1 MTELISNILR
11 GSVSSV
17 MYVLLLM
24 TLTKSRFDR
33 KRIISIAIFVFVI
46 NMTSTLWFYF
56 RGDLTGLSRFTVL
69 MFIVVGLLIKSFTK
83 MSFMQWSFTFLTTIN
98 IAMMIIILSFH
109 LGRLFPYPQY
119 ANTFFRFVLYLLV
132 ITMFRKHFLRTYQTV
147 VSDWPVFSGL
157 MICIFLNLSYFF
169 FVTDDIMQTLAT
181 NRWPLL
187 LLVALSLSAYG
198 TVFFSFK
205 RFLAMYDLEKEN
217 MKIQRETEV
226 LQKVATELEIYA
238 NSDTLTGLPNRRI
251 FFTKLET
258 IVSEAKT
265 NAIKCALLYI
275 DLDSFKVINDTYGH
289 EVGDGVLVTVG
300 RRLLNCVRETDFVA
314 RLAGDE
320 FAIIMQDIEDT
331 NQAKQFAMR
340 VHSVLQEP
348 IAIDTIT
355 CSINA
360 SIGIS
365 IYPEAGDNGE
375 ALLRNADSAMYEIKK
390 HGKGGIGIYNHN
402 VL

>member
-24 TLTKSRFDR
+24 TLTKSKFDR

-132 ITMFRKHFLRTYQTV
+132 ITMFRKHLLRTYQTV

-169 FVTDDIMQTLAT
+169 FVTDDIMHTLAT
-181 NRWPLL
+181 NRWPML

-198 TVFFSFK
+198 TVFFSFR
-205 RFLAMYDLEKEN
+205 RFLAMHDLENEN
-217 MKIQRETEV
+217 MKIQHETEV

-251 FFTKLET
+251 FFTKLEK

-275 DLDSFKVINDTYGH
+275 DLDSFKIINDTHGH

-300 RRLLNCVRETDFVA
+300 RRLLNCVRETDYVA

-320 FAIIMQDIEDT
+320 FAIIMQDIEDNT
-331 NQAKQFAMR
+331 QAKQFAMR

-348 IAIDTIT
+348 MTIDTIT

>member
-1 MTELISNILR
+1 
-11 GSVSSV
+11 
-17 MYVLLLM
+17 M

-56 RGDLTGLSRFTVL
+56 KGDLTGLSRFTVL

-98 IAMMIIILSFH
+98 IAMMIILSFH

-119 ANTFFRFVLYLLV
+119 ANTVFRFFLYLFV

-169 FVTDDIMQTLAT
+169 FVTDDIMETLAI
-181 NRWPLL
+181 NRWPML

-198 TVFFSFK
+198 TVFFSFR
-205 RFLAMYDLEKEN
+205 RFLAMLDLENEN
-217 MKIQRETEV
+217 IKIHNETEI
-226 LQKVATELEIYA
+226 LQKVAAKLEVYA
-238 NSDTLTGLPNRRI
+238 NYDALTGLPNRRI

-258 IVSEAKT
+258 IVSKAKT

-289 EVGDGVLVTVG
+289 EVGDRVLVTVG

-375 ALLRNADSAMYEIKK
+375 ALLRNADAALYEIKK

>member
-56 RGDLTGLSRFTVL
+56 QGDLTGLSRFTVL

-169 FVTDDIMQTLAT
+169 FVTDDIMTTLVT
-181 NRWPLL
+181 YRWPML

-198 TVFFSFK
+198 TVFFSLR
-205 RFLAMYDLEKEN
+205 RFLAMHDLENEN
-217 MKIQRETEV
+217 IKIHNETEI
-226 LQKVATELEIYA
+226 LQKVAAELEVYA
-238 NSDTLTGLPNRRI
+238 NYDALTGLPNRRI
-251 FFTKLET
+251 FFTKLES
-258 IVSEAKT
+258 IVSEARV
-265 NAIKCALLYI
+265 NARKCALLYI
-275 DLDSFKVINDTYGH
+275 DLDSFKIINDTHGH
-289 EVGDGVLVTVG
+289 EVGDRVLVTVG
-300 RRLLNCVRETDFVA
+300 RRLLNCVRVTDFMA

-320 FAIIMQDIEDT
+320 FAIIMQDIGSSS
-331 NQAKQFAMR
+331 NAKQFAVR
-340 VHSVLQEP
+340 VQAVLQEP
-348 IAIDTIT
+348 MTIDTIT

-365 IYPEAGDNGE
+365 IYPEAGDDGE

>member
-1 MTELISNILR
+1 
-11 GSVSSV
+11 
-17 MYVLLLM
+17 M

-56 RGDLTGLSRFTVL
+56 KGDLTGLSRFTVL

-119 ANTFFRFVLYLLV
+119 ANTVLRFFLYLFV

-169 FVTDDIMQTLAT
+169 FVTDDIMETLAI
-181 NRWPLL
+181 NRWPML

-205 RFLAMYDLEKEN
+205 RFLAMYDLENEN
-217 MKIQRETEV
+217 MKIQGETEV

-238 NSDTLTGLPNRRI
+238 NNDTLTGLPNRRI

-258 IVSEAKT
+258 IVSKAKT

-275 DLDSFKVINDTYGH
+275 DLDSFKMINDTYGH

-320 FAIIMQDIEDT
+320 FAIIMQDIGSSS
-331 NQAKQFAMR
+331 NAKQFAVR
-340 VHSVLQEP
+340 VQAVLQEP
-348 IAIDTIT
+348 MTIDTIT

-365 IYPEAGDNGE
+365 IYPEAEDNGE
-375 ALLRNADSAMYEIKK
+375 ALLRNADAAMYEIKK
-390 HGKGGIGIYNHN
+390 HDKGGIGIYNHN
-402 VL
+402 MVQIHDLYHIFLFSIQDL

>member
-17 MYVLLLM
+17 MYVLLLL
-24 TLTKSRFDR
+24 TLTKSKFDR

-169 FVTDDIMQTLAT
+169 FVTDDIMQTLAA
-181 NRWPLL
+181 NRWPML

-205 RFLAMYDLEKEN
+205 RFLAMHDLENEN
-217 MKIQRETEV
+217 MKIQSETEV

-238 NSDTLTGLPNRRI
+238 NYDTLTGLPNRRI

-275 DLDSFKVINDTYGH
+275 DLDSFKLINDTHGH

-300 RRLLNCVRETDFVA
+300 RRLLNCVRGTDFVA

-331 NQAKQFAMR
+331 TQAKQFAAR

-348 IAIDTIT
+348 ITIDTIICT
-355 CSINA
+355 INA

-365 IYPEAGDNGE
+365 IYPESGDDGE
-375 ALLRNADSAMYEIKK
+375 ALLRNADSAMYAIKK

-402 VL
+402 EI